1 MTADRGR
8 RSTLRVEADLDIQ
21 VAGTSAHLGGHGDRL
36 TLTCADPDQLW
47 AAVSVAA
54 AAAPMGS
61 DSGPRAVGRLADEL
75 TAAGLGLE
83 VVGPHGTM
91 VRLGQGVHS
100 LLGRAA
106 TGSYAVRPGT
116 PSAVVSVFGRRQRRT
131 GAAVGIGALLAGLGA
146 GIAART
152 RSRRH

>member
-8 RSTLRVEADLDIQ
+8 RPTLRVEADLDIR

-36 TLTCADPDQLW
+36 TLTCAEPDQLW
-47 AAVSVAA
+47 AAVSVAGA
-54 AAAPMGS
+54 GAPTGF

-91 VRLGQGVHS
+91 VRMGHGVHS
-100 LLGRAA
+100 PLGRAA

-116 PSAVVSVFGRRQRRT
+116 PSAVASVLGRQQRRT
-131 GAAVGIGALLAGLGA
+131 AAAIGVAGLLAGVSA
-146 GIAART
+146 GIAALT